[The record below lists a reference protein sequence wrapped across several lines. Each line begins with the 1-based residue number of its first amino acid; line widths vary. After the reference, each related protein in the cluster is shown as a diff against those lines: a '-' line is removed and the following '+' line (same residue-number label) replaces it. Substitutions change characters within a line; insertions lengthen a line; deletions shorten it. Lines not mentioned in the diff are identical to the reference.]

1 MNHAIFGTAGH
12 IDHGKTLLTKALTGV
27 DTDRLAEEKA
37 RGITIELGFAPMD
50 LDPET
55 TVSIIDVPG
64 HEKFVKTM
72 MSGASGID
80 AALLLVAADD
90 GVMPQTKEHLDI
102 LKLLRISRGILVI
115 TKCDLAEDHR
125 IAEVKAQLRKLVR
138 GSFLEYSRIVCVS
151 AHTGAGIPELKEAM
165 RSLLPEIRLRST
177 DLPFRLPV
185 DRVFQVEGFGVIAA
199 GTLTEGQVSAGDPV
213 SLFPSDLSGSIR
225 AIQNHGVEILTAQ
238 AGMRTAVRLSSELRE
253 NISRGCFLA
262 EPDSML
268 TSFCLDVFL
277 EITEDCPYTIRN
289 ASTLH
294 FFHGTREITCKLRL
308 LSTDTMTAGQ
318 RGYAQLFT
326 DSPVSSRNGDRFL
339 LRFFSPVLTIGGGVI
354 LNGSSRRGKRNHAPF
369 LQRLERLNSS
379 DWREGLLQRFADAKL
394 NPVDGETLRKVCNLG
409 KEPFVHTVEEW
420 IAQEI
425 LVELLPGYFCTRKAL
440 LRKIAQVKELLCEY
454 HKKYPLQPG
463 MPAAELKQR
472 LFTKD
477 SAAALSR
484 MIAEGSVIS
493 EGQYLHLPGFAPVF
507 TQEHKIMQRKLLHYY
522 KDAGFLAPD
531 RTETDRKFAHRQP
544 YYSQVLAN
552 MLLNRQLL
560 PLSPVHIVHPECEAA
575 AREIFFRLFETRE
588 TVTLADFRDAAQI
601 SRKYAQ
607 LFLEYW
613 DHQGYCRRIGN
624 SRILISSFR
633 SP

>member
-1 MNHAIFGTAGH
+1 

-37 RGITIELGFAPMD
+37 RGITIELGFARMN

-55 TVSIIDVPG
+55 SVSIVDVPG

-72 MSGASGID
+72 MAGASGID
-80 AALLLVAADD
+80 AALLLIAADD
-90 GVMPQTKEHLDI
+90 GIMPQTREHLDI
-102 LKLLRISRGILVI
+102 LRLLRVSRGILVI
-115 TKCDLAEDHR
+115 TKCDLVEECR
-125 IAEVKAQLRKLVR
+125 ISEVRSQIQELVR
-138 GSFLEYSRIVCVS
+138 GSFLENARIVCVS

-165 RSLLPEIRLRST
+165 RALLPEIRRRST

-185 DRVFQVEGFGVIAA
+185 DRVFQIEGFGTIAA

-213 SLFPSDLSGSIR
+213 SLFPADLSGSLR
-225 AIQNHGVEILTAQ
+225 AIQNHGEEIPTAQ
-238 AGMRTAVRLSSELRE
+238 AGMRTAVRLSSNLRE
-253 NISRGCFLA
+253 HVSRGCFLA

-268 TSFCLDVFL
+268 TSCCLDVFL
-277 EITEDCPYTIRN
+277 EITENCPYTIRN
-289 ASTLH
+289 SSNLH
-294 FFHGTREITCKLRL
+294 FFHGTKEITCKLRL
-308 LSTDTMTAGQ
+308 LAADALTAGQ
-318 RGYAQLFT
+318 SGYAQLLT

-339 LRFFSPVLTIGGGVI
+339 LRFFSPVLTVGGGVI

-369 LQRLERLNSS
+369 LRRLELFNSD
-379 DWREGLLQRFADAKL
+379 DWREGLLQRFEDAGL
-394 NPVDGETLRKVCNLG
+394 SPLDGTTLRKICNLG
-409 KEPFVHTVEEW
+409 KEPFIRAVEEW
-420 IAQEI
+420 TAQEI
-425 LVELLPGYFCTRKAL
+425 LVELLPGAFCTRNAL
-440 LRKIAQVKELLCEY
+440 LRKNEQVQELLCEY